1 MTVPQLSLVSAE
13 AERELDA
20 IRAAIGTFENVRGV
34 DDIVA
39 VLRTRIMR
47 DERADRLDLIGHSR
61 GVGFLVLGEW
71 KLDDSPQTAATFS
84 LLLRPLLEQLG
95 VRMIRLL
102 GCSTAATQLCR
113 AAMRAIA
120 HAARCEVVGTMRFIG
135 AGDYGPRGFTA
146 DWALC
151 DADGRRADLTR

>member
-1 MTVPQLSLVSAE
+1 VTVPQLSLVSAE
-13 AERELDA
+13 VERELDA

-39 VLRTRIMR
+39 VLRARIMR
-47 DERADRLDLIGHSR
+47 DERADLLDLIGHSR

-95 VRMIRLL
+95 VRTLRLL
-102 GCSTAATQLCR
+102 GCSTAVSPR
-113 AAMRAIA
+113 SRMAMREIA
-120 HAARCEVVGTMRFIG
+120 HAARCAVVGTTRLVG
-135 AGDYGPRGFTA
+135 RGDYGPGGFVT
-146 DWALC
+146 DWALS
-151 DADGRRADLTR
+151 DADGRRVDLTR